1 MKDFGHIDATAV
13 GRTVRPPLRQDSPE
27 GAARPHSTFDRR
39 ESTVTRQPAEC
50 RLRITSGA
58 LALAFRATLDQARN
72 FTAALAKWS
81 PALQVT
87 IDSDISAVLPSLPYS
102 RLWD

>member
-1 MKDFGHIDATAV
+1 MKK
-13 GRTVRPPLRQDSPE
+13 
-27 GAARPHSTFDRR
+27 
-39 ESTVTRQPAEC
+39 QPVEC
-50 RLRITSGA
+50 RLRIGSGA
-58 LALAFRATLDQARN
+58 LALAFRATVEQARN

-87 IDSDISAVLPSLPYS
+87 IDSDISAVLPELPCS